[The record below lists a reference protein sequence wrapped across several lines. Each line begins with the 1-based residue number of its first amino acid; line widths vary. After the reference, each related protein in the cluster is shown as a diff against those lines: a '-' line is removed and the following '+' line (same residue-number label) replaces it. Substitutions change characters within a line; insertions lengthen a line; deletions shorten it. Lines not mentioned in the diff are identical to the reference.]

1 MYSGFNLKI
10 NAERDC
16 GPDSINFLDPGY
28 IKTGETHLGDVS
40 GKVNQ
45 ELENMVLKGT
55 DIPDGVAIQ
64 NDWFP
69 EIDADIFI
77 SHSHSDR
84 DLANGIAG
92 WINQKFGLRCFI
104 DSNVWGHADKLLK
117 TVNDEHSDRHTGEHG
132 ENVYSYRLCNEA
144 ANHVNAMLTIALQKM
159 IDRCECVLFLNTSNS
174 IKPYGELIREATS
187 SPWIYSEIVCTQLIR
202 RRNWEE
208 YREEFFHEDG
218 QRLFEASE
226 GFRPDYFVSL
236 DHMVPLTMGELM
248 EWKQNYPKNTS
259 KHHPLDYLY
268 KQLAGK
274 N

>member
-69 EIDADIFI
+69 EINADIFI

-144 ANHVNAMLTIALQKM
+144 ANHVLMTM
-159 IDRCECVLFLNTSNS
+159 S
-174 IKPYGELIREATS
+174 AT
-187 SPWIYSEIVCTQLIR
+187 
-202 RRNWEE
+202 
-208 YREEFFHEDG
+208 
-218 QRLFEASE
+218 
-226 GFRPDYFVSL
+226 
-236 DHMVPLTMGELM
+236 
-248 EWKQNYPKNTS
+248 
-259 KHHPLDYLY
+259 
-268 KQLAGK
+268 
-274 N
+274 

>member
-69 EIDADIFI
+69 EINADIFI

-117 TVNDEHSDRHTGEHG
+117 TVNDEHSDRHIGEHG

-159 IDRCECVLFLNTSNS
+159 IDRCECILFLNTNQSILPYSDMGNRLFQDPKVVLWDSNS
-174 IKPYGELIREATS
+174 YQYCVSCGSTDSVLSMQRSLSYGT
-187 SPWIYSEIVCTQLIR
+187 
-202 RRNWEE
+202 
-208 YREEFFHEDG
+208 
-218 QRLFEASE
+218 
-226 GFRPDYFVSL
+226 
-236 DHMVPLTMGELM
+236 
-248 EWKQNYPKNTS
+248 
-259 KHHPLDYLY
+259 
-268 KQLAGK
+268 
-274 N
+274 

>member
-1 MYSGFNLKI
+1 
-10 NAERDC
+10 
-16 GPDSINFLDPGY
+16 
-28 IKTGETHLGDVS
+28 
-40 GKVNQ
+40 
-45 ELENMVLKGT
+45 MVLKGT

-69 EIDADIFI
+69 EINADIFI

-159 IDRCECVLFLNTSNS
+159 IDRCECILFLNTNQS
-174 IKPYGELIREATS
+174 ILPYEKPEDDATY

-202 RRNWEE
+202 RREWEE
-208 YREEFFHEDG
+208 YRKKIFHED
-218 QRLFEASE
+218 QRVLFEASE
-226 GFRPDYFVSL
+226 GFRPAYSVSL
-236 DHMVPLTMGELM
+236 DHLMPLDIGNLM
-248 EWKQNYPKNTS
+248 KWEQSYRKATS
-259 KHHPLDYLY
+259 KKHYPLDYLY
-268 KQLAGK
+268 QQFPVRD
-274 N
+274 

>member
-69 EIDADIFI
+69 EINADIFI

-104 DSNVWGHADKLLK
+104 DSNVWGHADMILMPD
-117 TVNDEHSDRHTGEHG
+117 TISAQAQMAICARFGTMNWDESRLPRMPAAHS
-132 ENVYSYRLCNEA
+132 
-144 ANHVNAMLTIALQKM
+144 MLPT
-159 IDRCECVLFLNTSNS
+159 TS
-174 IKPYGELIREATS
+174 
-187 SPWIYSEIVCTQLIR
+187 
-202 RRNWEE
+202 
-208 YREEFFHEDG
+208 
-218 QRLFEASE
+218 
-226 GFRPDYFVSL
+226 
-236 DHMVPLTMGELM
+236 
-248 EWKQNYPKNTS
+248 
-259 KHHPLDYLY
+259 
-268 KQLAGK
+268 
-274 N
+274 

>member
-69 EIDADIFI
+69 EINADIFI

-104 DSNVWGHADKLLK
+104 DSNVWGHADSAL
-117 TVNDEHSDRHTGEHG
+117 TGSRSPAG
-132 ENVYSYRLCNEA
+132 PRRLGTA
-144 ANHVNAMLTIALQKM
+144 TRIMRIAVPKAF
-159 IDRCECVLFLNTSNS
+159 CVL
-174 IKPYGELIREATS
+174 REHLPAK
-187 SPWIYSEIVCTQLIR
+187 I
-202 RRNWEE
+202 
-208 YREEFFHEDG
+208 
-218 QRLFEASE
+218 
-226 GFRPDYFVSL
+226 
-236 DHMVPLTMGELM
+236 
-248 EWKQNYPKNTS
+248 PKRQST
-259 KHHPLDYLY
+259 PF
-268 KQLAGK
+268 
-274 N
+274 